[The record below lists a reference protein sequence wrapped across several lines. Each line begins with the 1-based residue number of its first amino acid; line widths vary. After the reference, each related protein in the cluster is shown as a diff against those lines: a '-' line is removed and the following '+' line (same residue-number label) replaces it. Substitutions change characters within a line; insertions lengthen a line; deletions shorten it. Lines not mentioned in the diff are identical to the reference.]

1 MNQTWMAML
10 QMIPHMSKD
19 RALAAASNPQFS
31 SLKRVYDAMNDQ
43 TKTKKERKLL
53 MESAFGGKRDRDG
66 NVRGKNPKLSK
77 LVYRLMTEHDP
88 EKSIGY
94 ESEEEANEPKAS
106 SNNGTTQAGSNNDKP
121 KTNGRKRTKKTVTE
135 PSASA
140 VEVISDTLD
149 TQIDVHYAETM
160 NFLTYDDSCPFYE
173 DGEDSNAFPAAGDW

>member
-1 MNQTWMAML
+1 MAML

-94 ESEEEANEPKAS
+94 ESEEEANEPKS
-106 SNNGTTQAGSNNDKP
+106 SNNGTSGADGEKP

-135 PSASA
+135 PSAPVA
-140 VEVISDTLD
+140 EVISISETLE
-149 TQIDVHYAETM
+149 TQIDINYAESM
-160 NFLTYDDSCPFYE
+160 NFLIYDDSCPFYE
-173 DGEDSNAFPAAGDW
+173 DGEDSNAVGDW